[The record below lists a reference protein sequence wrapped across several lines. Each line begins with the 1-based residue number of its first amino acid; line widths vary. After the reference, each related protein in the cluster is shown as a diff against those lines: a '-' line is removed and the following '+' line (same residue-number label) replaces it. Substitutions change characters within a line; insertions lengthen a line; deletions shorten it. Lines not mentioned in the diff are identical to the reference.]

1 MVEIASIWW
10 PTYGFVLTNCVVY
23 GLEFKFWS
31 KIYERKFKLMIE
43 IIVVMAPMWWP
54 PYWFGLIIYAKY
66 GYKFYFCSIIYGT

>member
-1 MVEIASIWW
+1 VKTIAYFGCQFFLKFGVKS
-10 PTYGFVLTNCVVY
+10 Y